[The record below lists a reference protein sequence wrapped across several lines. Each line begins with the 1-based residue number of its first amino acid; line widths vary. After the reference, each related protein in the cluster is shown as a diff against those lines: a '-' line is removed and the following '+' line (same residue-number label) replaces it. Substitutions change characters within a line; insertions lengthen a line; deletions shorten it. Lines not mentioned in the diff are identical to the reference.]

1 MTTDARTLIHEGLWR
16 NNPALVQLLGLCPLL
31 AISTSVVNALGL
43 GLATILVL
51 MASSLL
57 VSLVRRHVSD
67 AVRLPAF
74 VLIIASFVTCAEL
87 LLQAFAYP
95 LYLRIGIFIPL
106 IVTNCTIL
114 GRAVGFAA
122 RNAPLPALIDGL
134 MMGLGFTG
142 VLLVMGF
149 LRELLATG
157 TVFANMD
164 LLLPFAGNWSIT
176 FLPDYPGFLLAVLP
190 PGAFILMGFLLALK
204 NWINHRLQREKTPS
218 QAINLISENEQNQ
231 TQ

>member
-31 AISTSVVNALGL
+31 AISTSVVNGLGL

-57 VSLVRRHVSD
+57 VSLIRQRVSD

-122 RNAPLPALIDGL
+122 RNRPLSALIDGL

-142 VLLVMGF
+142 VLLVLGF

-157 TVFANMD
+157 IVFANMD
-164 LLLPFAGNWSIT
+164 LLLPFAGNWSIAI
-176 FLPDYPGFLLAVLP
+176 LPNYPGFLLAVLP
-190 PGAFILMGFLLALK
+190 PGAFLLMGFLLAMK
-204 NWINHRLQREKTPS
+204 NWINQRLLSAPQALSEKL
-218 QAINLISENEQNQ
+218 LIAEHE
-231 TQ
+231 